1 MPRTQINYPP
11 VRPKEADPASPGA
24 PASDGTYVGDSTV
37 HVVWMPA
44 ARGGHVQVA
53 LEVEQ
58 AYAELVLQH
67 PNGESPSTTYLYS
80 PPLDRADLNK
90 MIRTLRQARDAAY
103 GRDE

>member
-11 VRPKEADPASPGA
+11 VRPKTTDPATP
-24 PASDGTYVGDSTV
+24 PSDGVYVGDPTV